1 MTTRAPKF
9 VALLTALWM
18 IGCVPKS
25 EHEVMMAE
33 SSGKGRELARLV
45 GECVELE
52 AERDGLA
59 AELDIANRIL
69 ERRRREL
76 AEAVD
81 ANTQMESNIEEMTL
95 ALKELDVR
103 RARAEQAL
111 DAYRDLLARFQ
122 DMIDAGTLSVDV
134 VDGRMIVQLQTDILF
149 SQGSAALSSEG
160 KSAIAGVAG
169 VLADLED
176 RQFQI
181 AGHTDNEPISTAQ
194 FPSNWH
200 LGSARAIAVT
210 EVLID
215 NGLPSDRVSAAS
227 YGANRPA
234 DTNRT
239 SSGRANN
246 RRIEIVLLPNL
257 EIMPGFEELKDF
269 AAKNQP

>member
-1 MTTRAPKF
+1 MSFAKVARF
-9 VALLTALWM
+9 VAVAILIA
-18 IGCVPKS
+18 CVPKN
-25 EHEVMMAE
+25 EHEVLQAE

-45 GECVELE
+45 GECVEVE
-52 AERDGLA
+52 AERNGLL

-81 ANTQMESNIEEMTL
+81 ANTEMEANIEEMTL
-95 ALKELDVR
+95 ALKELDER

-122 DMIDAGTLSVDV
+122 SMIDAGTLSVTV
-134 VDGRMIVQLQTDILF
+134 IDGRMIVKLKTDILF
-149 SQGSAALSSEG
+149 DQGSAALSSEG
-160 KSAIAGVAG
+160 AQAIANVAG

-176 RQFQI
+176 RRFQI
-181 AGHTDNEPISTAQ
+181 AGHTDNEPIATAQ

-210 EVLID
+210 KVLVD

-227 YGANRPA
+227 YGDTRPA

-239 SSGRANN
+239 DSGRANN

-257 EIMPGFEELKDF
+257 EAMPGFEELKAF
-269 AAKNQP
+269 AAQN

>member
-1 MTTRAPKF
+1 MTPRWRQIALI
-9 VALLTALWM
+9 ALL
-18 IGCVPKS
+18 IGACVPKT

-52 AERDGLA
+52 AERDGLT

-69 ERRRREL
+69 DKRRREL

-81 ANTQMESNIEEMTL
+81 ANTQMEANIEEMTL
-95 ALKELDVR
+95 ALEELDVR

-149 SQGSAALSSEG
+149 SAGSAALSPDG
-160 KSAIAGVAG
+160 KTAIAGVAS
-169 VLADLED
+169 VLAGLED

-181 AGHTDNEPISTAQ
+181 AGHTDNKPIATAQ

-200 LGSARAIAVT
+200 LGSARAIAVAQ
-210 EVLID
+210 VLID

-227 YGANRPA
+227 YGPTRPA
-234 DTNRT
+234 DSNRT
-239 SSGRANN
+239 EAGRANN
-246 RRIEIVLLPNL
+246 RRIEIVLQPNL
-257 EIMPGFEELKDF
+257 EIMPGFDELKAF
-269 AAKNQP
+269 AAKN